1 MYYRML
7 SASMILIILYGCW
20 DREKDNPFEP
30 EGTFPIYLDVI
41 GYDRTIEISWGD
53 PPVSEYLGFNIFR
66 SETGQPGDFRPLAGS
81 ISPATKIFYD
91 TTVVNQQKYFY
102 YVTVIGQDVESKP
115 SKIVS
120 AIPGPGYYW
129 ITDNWD
135 YLVARLS
142 YDCSKITRIY
152 YTNYSPY
159 QVVLGTSNIG
169 LILYTHSGLIEVFDT
184 EKTEPID
191 QSAEIAHP
199 YRACYDALNQCG
211 WVIDTTGVLY
221 RVDLNPLHV
230 TAMPTVLQHP
240 TSIRFNHSTGLIQIT
255 DRHLRQVLMIDK
267 NGSIISSITGIQGSP
282 LRDPVGYTDDHDGQR
297 YWLVD
302 RSGTRDIV
310 YSRHYN
316 DTDFIAIDSLTRVID
331 IEAVPG
337 IGGVWLLSY
346 NGINSSVV
354 QLSASGIRQ
363 NTLSSLNY
371 PLDIEVN
378 PYDGTLAVANSGAG
392 QVLHY
397 TVENNFLG
405 GLNNLYLPVDITT
418 E

>member
-1 MYYRML
+1 ML
-7 SASMILIILYGCW
+7 LKIILSLLLLFTLYGCW
-20 DREKDNPFEP
+20 NREKNNPFEP

-41 GYDRTIEISWGD
+41 GYDRTVEINWGE
-53 PPVSEYLGFNIFR
+53 PPVSGHLGFNIFR
-66 SETGQPGDFRPLAGS
+66 SETGQPGDFHLLAGM
-81 ISPATKIFYD
+81 ISPTKKVFYD
-91 TTVVNQQKYFY
+91 TTVVNQQKYY
-102 YVTVIGQDVESKP
+102 YYLTVTGQDVESKP

-120 AIPGPGYYW
+120 AIPGPGCYW
-129 ITDNWD
+129 VADNWENM
-135 YLVARLS
+135 VARLS
-142 YDCSKITRIY
+142 YDCSQITRIY

-159 QVVLGTSNIG
+159 QVILGTNNVA

-184 EKTEPID
+184 ETTERID

-199 YRACYDALNQCG
+199 YRACYDELNQCS
-211 WVIDTTGVLY
+211 WVIDTTGILY
-221 RVDLNPLHV
+221 RVDMNPLHV
-230 TAMPTVLQHP
+230 TAMPTVLRHP
-240 TSIRFNHSTGLIQIT
+240 ASITFNHSSGLIQIT
-255 DRHLRQVLMIDK
+255 DRQLRQVLMVDK
-267 NGSIISSITGIQGSP
+267 NGSIISGITHIQGSQ
-282 LRDPVGYTDDHDGQR
+282 LKDPVGYADDHDGQC

-302 RSGTRDIV
+302 RIGTRDIV
-310 YSRHYN
+310 YSRKYN
-316 DTDFIAIDSLTRVID
+316 DTDFMAIDSLTRVID
-331 IEAVPG
+331 IEVIPG
-337 IGGVWLLSY
+337 TGGIWLLSY

-397 TVENNFLG
+397 TVDNNFLG
-405 GLNNLYLPVDITT
+405 GFNNLYLPVYITT